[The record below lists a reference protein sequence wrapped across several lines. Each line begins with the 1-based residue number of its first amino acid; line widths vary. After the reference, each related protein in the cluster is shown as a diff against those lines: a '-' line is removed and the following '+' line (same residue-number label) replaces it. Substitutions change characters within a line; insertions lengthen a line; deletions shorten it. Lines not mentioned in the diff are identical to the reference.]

1 MKAFINWSGGKD
13 SALCLYKATQQ
24 GLNAEALVTTLSIG
38 GVTINGIRKNLIERQ
53 AEALGLPIYF
63 IEPGSPGKENYEAA
77 IQQMNIQM
85 KEKGF
90 THVVS
95 GDLFIE
101 DLKQYRTRLYEQD
114 GLTCL
119 FPLWDQPTINLVH
132 EFIEMGFKAIT
143 VAVNGD
149 LLDKKY
155 CGQML
160 DWSFINSLPSKV
172 GSCGENDAYYSFVF
186 DGPIFSKPI
195 DFTLENV
202 VTKPYHRPINEKE
215 YFREAGEDKEFHF
228 IDLLP

>member
-1 MKAFINWSGGKD
+1 MKTFINWSGGKD
-13 SALCLYKATQQ
+13 SALCLYRTKQQ
-24 GLNAEALVTTLSIG
+24 GLNVQALVTSLSNG
-38 GVTINGIRKNLIERQ
+38 RVTMNGIRKELIERQ
-53 AEALGLPIYF
+53 AEALGLPVYF
-63 IEPGSPGKENYEAA
+63 VELDSTGKECYESA
-77 IQQMNIQM
+77 IQQMNYEL

-95 GDLFIE
+95 GDIFLE
-101 DLKQYRTRLYEQD
+101 DLKQYRTRLFEQD
-114 GLTCL
+114 GITCL

-132 EFIEMGFKAIT
+132 EFIENGFRAVT

-160 DWSFINSLPSKV
+160 DWSFINSLPPIV

-195 DFTLENV
+195 DFTIENV
-202 VTKPYHRPINEKE
+202 VTKRYPRPQKEKGN
-215 YFREAGEDKEFHF
+215 YLEAAEDMDFHF
-228 IDLLP
+228 MELLP